1 MENEL
6 KNKTPLLE
14 RLRETYYRLVIMNHD
29 TFEEIGS
36 YKLSLMNFYVLI
48 SSLFVGISILIF
60 TLIVFTPLKRYI
72 PGYGSGTGDRKVQML
87 VSKVDDLEKQ
97 VKAYETYTNNF
108 KSLLT
113 NNVQNS
119 PNETVEKVDIPDS
132 LLNVKP
138 TPEDQQLREA
148 VASGAVVPLAV
159 STTPKKLIVTGSGKG
174 SLEQMYLIAPLK
186 GQISAAFSPKQKHNG
201 LDIIAPKNTPVKAMA
216 DGYITFS
223 DWTLETGNTIAV
235 QHAGNV
241 VSYYKHNSVLLKHAG
256 DKINAGEAI
265 AIIGNTGELT
275 NGPHLHFEIWKSGRA
290 VNPAEYLSF

>member
-48 SSLFVGISILIF
+48 SSLFVGISLLIF
-60 TLIVFTPLKRYI
+60 TMIVLTPLKRYI
-72 PGYGSGTGDRKVQML
+72 PGYGSGSGDKKVQLL
-87 VSKVDDLEKQ
+87 VSKVEELEKQ
-97 VKAYETYTNNF
+97 VKAYETYTDNF
-108 KSLLT
+108 KNLLT
-113 NNVQNS
+113 NNVQTPKVVS
-119 PNETVEKVDIPDS
+119 TEKIDIPDS

-138 TPEDQQLREA
+138 TIEDQQLREA
-148 VASGAVVPLAV
+148 VASGAVAPLAV
-159 STTPKKLIVTGSGKG
+159 NTTPKKLIISGSGKG
-174 SLEQMYLIAPLK
+174 SLEQMYIIAPLK

-201 LDIIAPKNTPVKAMA
+201 VDIIAPKNTAVKAMS

-235 QHAGNV
+235 QHSGNV

-275 NGPHLHFEIWKSGRA
+275 NGPHLHFEIWKSGRP